1 MEKENEIRE
10 NKAKSMMA
18 NKVSIAKQWSMA
30 NKGNSRVLFCM
41 NRNMVA
47 LLLYT
52 VIAYQ

>member
-1 MEKENEIRE
+1 MQKENEIPE
-10 NKAKSMMA
+10 NKTKSMMA
-18 NKVSIAKQWSMA
+18 NKVSRAKRWSMA

-47 LLLYT
+47 LLLYR